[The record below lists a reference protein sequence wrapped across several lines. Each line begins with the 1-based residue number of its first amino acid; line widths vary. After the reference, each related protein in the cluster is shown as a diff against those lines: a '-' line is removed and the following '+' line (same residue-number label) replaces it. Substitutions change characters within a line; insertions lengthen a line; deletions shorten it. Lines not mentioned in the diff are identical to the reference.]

1 MADVGVSEA
10 RTIVRLGP
18 AMDNPTVYVYEHENI
33 SQFGLFNC
41 PAAFPSGASV
51 AAAYLHFYCS
61 EREAFTESWTLR
73 WQRPPEW
80 SVDALPTWFELL
92 AGDVVSPSFDVADI
106 AVGWNV
112 VDVTALVQSWIGD
125 VATGIALVADPDP
138 LYEHGYCN
146 IYSPRAPALRPY
158 WTIHYG
164 GGGGGG
170 DGPDVEIITPVAGA
184 IISGAIVIRAQ
195 ISDDVGVLYAEA
207 YIDGVS
213 IGALAVGGTMWTWT
227 TDLGR
232 WINGEHT
239 ITVRAWDADGNM
251 GEDSITVT
259 VANSMAAAT
268 RIIYTKQMQG
278 DIGNW
283 REDGFC
289 DLALEVMDVD
299 RDALPASP
307 GQRYN
312 LDVYAAAPGAAAEVD
327 EMVPVTPNVSHGFAA
342 QSPFCRWAIRARPQQ
357 VLTSWE
363 PGAADVLRL
372 GADGDS
378 VLALTSAP
386 EVARLVGD
394 AFETVADL
402 AGYGTPTDFEIWNGR
417 IVVCCGSQLVFWDP
431 DSGEEPWVMEPPA
444 GTTGFDVVESQGGNL
459 YIGARVDESAGKL
472 LRLSS
477 EYDLVDVATI
487 ERVTALRDCEASLA
501 VGCVD
506 GTIYSYAGILTELYD
521 AGADAIARL
530 SVVGGEVLA
539 GAGSAVHRNQPA
551 WAADYEFAGITDVR
565 ALGAAGDHT
574 YGGGAGSD
582 IVWLR
587 EVAGAW
593 LQVFSLEGA
602 TDVNDMLT
610 LDDVLYIATSGDT
623 DGRLWRLEVSAGSGL
638 VCGPERPDFR
648 FKLLRR
654 RGA

>member
-1 MADVGVSEA
+1 MADIGVTEA
-10 RTIVRLGP
+10 RTIVRLGS
-18 AMDNPTVYVYEHENI
+18 AMDLPTVYVHDVEDLPQI
-33 SQFGLFNC
+33 GLFNC
-41 PAAFPSGASV
+41 PVALPSGASV

-61 EREAFTESWTLR
+61 ERAAFTESWTLR
-73 WQRPPEW
+73 WRRPPEW

-92 AGDVVSPSFDVADI
+92 AGDAVSPAFDVADI

-125 VATGIALVADPDP
+125 VATGIALADDPDV
-138 LYEHGYCN
+138 LYETGYCN
-146 IYSPRAPALRPY
+146 IYSPRAPVLRPY
-158 WTIHYG
+158 WTIEYGSG
-164 GGGGGG
+164 GGSG

-184 IISGAIVIRAQ
+184 ILSGAIVIRAQ

-207 YIDGVS
+207 YIDGVA

-239 ITVRAWDADGNM
+239 ITVRAWDADGHM
-251 GEDSITVT
+251 GEDSVAVT

-278 DIGNW
+278 GVGNW
-283 REDGFC
+283 RDDGFC
-289 DLALEVMDVD
+289 DLALEVVDVD

-312 LDVYAAAPGAAAEVD
+312 LEVFAAAPGAAANVD
-327 EMVPVTPNVSHGFAA
+327 EMVPVNPRESHGFAA

-357 VLTSWE
+357 VLASWE
-363 PGAADVLRL
+363 PGSADVIRLR
-372 GADGDS
+372 ADGDD
-378 VLALTSAP
+378 VLALTSAA
-386 EVARLVGD
+386 VLRLVDD

-402 AGYGTPTDFEIWNGR
+402 AGYGMPADFAVWNGR
-417 IVVCCGSQLVFWDP
+417 IVVCCGAQLVFWDP

-444 GTTGFDVVESQGGNL
+444 GTTQFDVVESQGGNL
-459 YIGARVDESAGKL
+459 YIGARVDEGGGKL
-472 LRLSS
+472 LRLSA
-477 EYDLVDVATI
+477 EYDLVDVGTI

-506 GTIYSYAGILTELYD
+506 GTIYSYAGALTELYD
-521 AGADAIARL
+521 AGANAIARL
-530 SVVGGEVLA
+530 AVVGGEVLA
-539 GAGSAVHRNQPA
+539 GAGSAVYRNQPA
-551 WAADYEFAGITDVR
+551 WAADYEFSGITEVR
-565 ALGAAGDHT
+565 GVGAAGEHT
-574 YGGGAGSD
+574 YGGGADSD

-593 LQVFSLEGA
+593 LQAFELDGA
-602 TDVNDMLT
+602 TAINDMLT
-610 LDDVLYIATSGDT
+610 VDDVLYIATSGET
-623 DGRLWRLEVSAGSGL
+623 EGRLWRLEVSAGSGL